1 MSLIKAG
8 KKYIKSSEELISM
21 FLGLAIVVVVVVLI
35 FNFFQKRKGT
45 VQIPGATNITL
56 SENSSDNTYE
66 VKRGDNLW
74 KIAEEK
80 YNDGFAWT
88 KIAKENNIKNPSIL
102 VVGQKLKM
110 PKNEETTKIV
120 SKVAEDKHID
130 NGEYKVV
137 RGDNLW
143 KIAVKTYGDGYQWT
157 KIWQAN
163 KSVIRNQNLLE
174 IGMTIKLP
182 NLQL

>member
-1 MSLIKAG
+1 
-8 KKYIKSSEELISM
+8 
-21 FLGLAIVVVVVVLI
+21 
-35 FNFFQKRKGT
+35 
-45 VQIPGATNITL
+45 
-56 SENSSDNTYE
+56 
-66 VKRGDNLW
+66 
-74 KIAEEK
+74 
-80 YNDGFAWT
+80 
-88 KIAKENNIKNPSIL
+88 
-102 VVGQKLKM
+102 M